1 MWQKLRMVVGGPKRG
16 KADNQGDEQGRP
28 GGREQRQEQAGSIEE
43 EDTNQGQR
51 HRGRRQDG
59 GAGVAKSP
67 QEVITILYTNAQSV
81 QGKISELSALAEDAG
96 PDIILL
102 TETWCN
108 ATVDNAV
115 LAIPGYILA
124 TDLRRDRIDTANGIG
139 GGLLVYGKE
148 GIEILMNDN
157 LASNFNQYCSFRIT
171 TRSTPLNFVLAYR
184 PPSSRQ
190 ENTVELCN
198 LLRKLDSNTLVIGDI
213 NLPDIDWKEGRAGAK
228 GRQLLETALEENLD
242 QMVSFP
248 THRKGNMLDLIIT
261 NCPEKVL
268 TVLDGGSLGKSDH
281 CIILAEVECDI
292 RYVDG

>member
-1 MWQKLRMVVGGPKRG
+1 M
-16 KADNQGDEQGRP
+16 
-28 GGREQRQEQAGSIEE
+28 
-43 EDTNQGQR
+43 
-51 HRGRRQDG
+51 
-59 GAGVAKSP
+59 
-67 QEVITILYTNAQSV
+67 
-81 QGKISELSALAEDAG
+81 AEDAG

-171 TRSTPLNFVLAYR
+171 TRSSPLNFVLAYR

-190 ENTVELCN
+190 ENTVELCD
-198 LLRKLDSNTLVIGDI
+198 LLRKLDSNTIVIGDI
-213 NLPDIDWKEGRAGAK
+213 NLPNIDWKEG
-228 GRQLLETALEENLD
+228 
-242 QMVSFP
+242 
-248 THRKGNMLDLIIT
+248 
-261 NCPEKVL
+261 
-268 TVLDGGSLGKSDH
+268 
-281 CIILAEVECDI
+281 
-292 RYVDG
+292 